1 MRIRYQIVAAC
12 ALLVLVMVMAEI
24 AGICANSSTLLH
36 SLCVERERQALVKFK
51 ASLNDSSNMLSSWH
65 GDDCCRWKGI
75 GCDNVTGHVVML
87 DLTTPYVKCRRSEAQ
102 IEYTPEEY
110 DYEEVISSECNPFI
124 DQYLEAGNVNSS
136 LLELEYLTHLD
147 LSGNHFCWSHI
158 PMFIGSMHRLRYL
171 SLSDAGFGG
180 RIPSNLGNL
189 TNLHFLDLSRNEFS
203 PDSNINWI
211 SQLPL
216 LEHLDMSH
224 IYTWFQVDII
234 NVTISAPKLQFLSLA
249 HNRLNVS
256 NLDALQNMT
265 SLVHLDLSWCYLHGP
280 IPNAFQNATSIE
292 FFVLSGNNFDSLPS
306 WFHKFKKLKHLFLSS
321 NNFQGRIPDALRNM
335 TSIESLSLSDNSF
348 TSIPSWFIELKK
360 LVYLSLSS
368 NKLTTM
374 ECSVSS
380 ILENMCHLKWL
391 YIARNRL
398 RKESIGNNDL
408 STCIRHDL
416 ENLDLSENEFNDHLA
431 SWLGQLENLG
441 SLYLHDN
448 FFYGS
453 IPSSF
458 GKLLKL
464 KILSLYNNKLE
475 GDLPDFMG
483 QRVNLQ
489 VVDLS
494 NNSFNGT
501 FTQNLEQLV
510 NLQDFDISNNYLKGI
525 IPQNLG
531 QLVNLQN
538 FVVSNN
544 YLTGS
549 IPSSLGQLI
558 NLTNLDLSNN
568 YLKGIIPASLNQL
581 VNLSFL
587 DLSRNKLD
595 GRICIDFQKLGV
607 LSHLDLSSNNLNG
620 PITGEKGWPLF
631 IPEMWYLNL
640 SHNHIS
646 GSLPDH
652 IGHIMPNL
660 RSLILGNNLING
672 SIPKSLC
679 QLDLR
684 VLDLSKNRI
693 SGEIPNCWKENGEW
707 EEINLSSNKLT
718 GAFPTSFGNLS
729 TLSWL
734 HLNNNSLHG
743 EFLASM
749 RNLPQLLI
757 IDLGENQLSGTI
769 PSWSANTF
777 SSLQILRLRQN
788 RLSGSI
794 PSQICELSSIKI
806 LDLSRNNLN
815 GSIPRCIGNLRGMTL
830 EAPALSPTSSVA
842 ELHNS
847 SLTQESGWTTED
859 VIEVIKGRELDYI
872 RILKLVV
879 IMDLSENNLVGSI
892 PKGITLLNGLHSLNL
907 SNNHLIG
914 KIPNMIGD
922 MRSLESF
929 DVSSNQLSGTIP
941 SSMLALTS
949 LSHLYLSYN
958 NFSGPIPTDNQFLT
972 YDSSSYAGNPYL
984 CGFPL
989 PNKCGYLHEDH
1000 GSSEFEDDDSNLD
1013 KLEKWL
1019 FYFVIAIGF
1028 ATGFW
1033 GVIGT
1038 LWFKKTWRHA
1048 YFRWVEDLADTIYV
1062 TTTIKMAKLKKWMM
1076 MRNRV
1081 VA

>member
-1 MRIRYQIVAAC
+1 MRIRYQNVTAC

-51 ASLNDSSNMLSSWH
+51 ASLNDSSNLLSSWH
-65 GDDCCRWKGI
+65 GHDCCRWKGI

-87 DLTTPYVKCRRSEAQ
+87 DLTTPYLKCRRSEAQ

-110 DYEEVISSECNPFI
+110 DYEEVISSECNPFF
-124 DQYLEAGNVNSS
+124 DQYLEAGNVTSS
-136 LLELEYLTHLD
+136 LLELEFLTHLD
-147 LSGNHFCWSHI
+147 LTGNDFCWSPI
-158 PMFIGSMHRLRYL
+158 PMFIGSMQRLRYL

-189 TNLHFLDLSRNEFS
+189 TNLHFLDLSGNGFS

-216 LEHLDMSH
+216 LEHLDMSS
-224 IYTWFQVDII
+224 IYYGLQVDIL
-234 NVTISAPKLQFLSLA
+234 NVTISAPNLQILTLA

-256 NLDALQNMT
+256 NLDA
-265 SLVHLDLSWCYLHGP
+265 
-280 IPNAFQNATSIE
+280 FQNATSIE
-292 FFVLSGNNFDSLPS
+292 FLDLSWNNFDSLPS
-306 WFHKFKKLKHLFLSS
+306 WFHKFEKLKHLFLSS
-321 NNFQGRIPDALRNM
+321 NNFQGTIPDALQNM
-335 TSIESLSLSDNSF
+335 TSIEVLDLSDNSF
-348 TSIPSWFIELKK
+348 TSVPSWFVELKK

-368 NKLTTM
+368 NKLTSM
-374 ECSVSS
+374 ECSISS
-380 ILENMCHLKWL
+380 ILKNMCHLKSL
-391 YIARNRL
+391 YIAGNKL

-416 ENLDLSENEFNDHLA
+416 EDLDLSENEFNNHLP

-441 SLYLHDN
+441 NLNLQNN
-448 FFYGS
+448 FFYGP

-464 KILSLYNNKLE
+464 KRLYLSNNKLE

-501 FTQNLEQLV
+501 ITQNLEQLV
-510 NLQDFDISNNYLKGI
+510 NLQYFDI
-525 IPQNLG
+525 
-531 QLVNLQN
+531 
-538 FVVSNN
+538 SNN

-558 NLTNLDLSNN
+558 NLTILGLSNN

-587 DLSRNKLD
+587 DLSRNKLN

-640 SHNHIS
+640 SHNQIS
-646 GSLPDH
+646 GSLPEH
-652 IGHIMPNL
+652 IGHIMPKL

-830 EAPALSPTSSVA
+830 EAPALSPTSSA
-842 ELHNS
+842 DELHNS
-847 SLTQESGWTTED
+847 SLAQESGWTTED

-989 PNKCGYLHEDH
+989 PNKCGYLHQVY
-1000 GSSEFEDDDSNLD
+1000 GGSEFEDEDSNLD

-1019 FYFVIAIGF
+1019 FYLVIAIGF

-1062 TTTIKMAKLKKWMM
+1062 TTAIRMAKLKKWMM
-1076 MRNRV
+1076 KRNRV

>member
-1 MRIRYQIVAAC
+1 MGIRYQNIAAC
-12 ALLVLVMVMAEI
+12 VILVLVMVMAEI
-24 AGICANSSTLLH
+24 AGICTNSSTLLH
-36 SLCVERERQALVKFK
+36 SPCLERERQALVKFK
-51 ASLNDSSNMLSSWH
+51 ASLTDPSNLLSSWH
-65 GDDCCRWKGI
+65 GHDCCRWEGI
-75 GCDNVTGHVVML
+75 GCDKVTGHVVML
-87 DLTTPYVKCRRSEAQ
+87 DLTPPYLKCSRSMMEG
-102 IEYTPEEY
+102 EYWLRSDDEDNCDLLDE
-110 DYEEVISSECNPFI
+110 
-124 DQYLEAGNVNSS
+124 QYLEAGNVNSS

-147 LSGNHFCWSHI
+147 LTGIYFYWNPI
-158 PMFIGSMHRLRYL
+158 PMFVGSMRRLRYL

-189 TNLHFLDLSRNEFS
+189 INLHFLDLSENEFS

-211 SQLPL
+211 SQLPF
-216 LEHLDMSH
+216 LEHLNMMHSF
-224 IYTWFQVDII
+224 IYNEYQVNII
-234 NVTISAPKLQFLSLA
+234 NLTITAPNLHFLSLA
-249 HNRLNVS
+249 GNGLSVS
-256 NLDALQNMT
+256 NLDALQNIT
-265 SLVHLDLSWCYLHGP
+265 SLVHLDLRWNNLASVPSWFGNFKKLEYLDLSGCGLHGP

-292 FFVLSGNNFDSLPS
+292 FLDLSSNNFDFLPS
-306 WFHKFKKLKHLFLSS
+306 WFHKFEKLKHLFFPS
-321 NNFQGRIPDALRNM
+321 NNF
-335 TSIESLSLSDNSF
+335 
-348 TSIPSWFIELKK
+348 K
-360 LVYLSLSS
+360 
-368 NKLTTM
+368 
-374 ECSVSS
+374 
-380 ILENMCHLKWL
+380 
-391 YIARNRL
+391 
-398 RKESIGNNDL
+398 
-408 STCIRHDL
+408 
-416 ENLDLSENEFNDHLA
+416 
-431 SWLGQLENLG
+431 
-441 SLYLHDN
+441 
-448 FFYGS
+448 
-453 IPSSF
+453 
-458 GKLLKL
+458 
-464 KILSLYNNKLE
+464 
-475 GDLPDFMG
+475 
-483 QRVNLQ
+483 
-489 VVDLS
+489 
-494 NNSFNGT
+494 
-501 FTQNLEQLV
+501 
-510 NLQDFDISNNYLKGI
+510 
-525 IPQNLG
+525 
-531 QLVNLQN
+531 
-538 FVVSNN
+538 
-544 YLTGS
+544 
-549 IPSSLGQLI
+549 
-558 NLTNLDLSNN
+558 
-568 YLKGIIPASLNQL
+568 
-581 VNLSFL
+581 
-587 DLSRNKLD
+587 
-595 GRICIDFQKLGV
+595 
-607 LSHLDLSSNNLNG
+607 
-620 PITGEKGWPLF
+620 GEKSWPLL

-640 SHNHIS
+640 SHNQIS
-646 GSLPDH
+646 GSLPKH

-660 RSLILGNNLING
+660 NNLILGNNLING

-679 QLDLR
+679 QLDLH
-684 VLDLSKNRI
+684 VLDLSKNRL
-693 SGEIPNCWKENGEW
+693 SGKILNCWKDNGEW
-707 EEINLSSNKLT
+707 EEINLSSNKLS
-718 GAFPTSFGNLS
+718 GDVPSSFGNLS

-734 HLNNNSLHG
+734 HLNNNSLRG

-830 EAPALSPTSSVA
+830 EGPALSP
-842 ELHNS
+842 NS
-847 SLTQESGWTTED
+847 SIAGGFALPPESDWQTED

-1019 FYFVIAIGF
+1019 FYLVIAIGF

-1062 TTTIKMAKLKKWMM
+1062 TTAIRMAKLKKWMM

-1081 VA
+1081 VV